1 MAQRLEKMERLISDF
16 AIEPKSIDDTPSV
29 SEESQSGDSPKDK
42 PPRKSPT
49 VVLPSIEESDY
60 GWGTQLP
67 PLENGREPFR
77 QDRYIPHL
85 LTDGED
91 NGYNGNSKSNRH
103 TLFPIQSSNLYRVL
117 LYIFSTRN

>member
-16 AIEPKSIDDTPSV
+16 AIDPKSIDDTPSM
-29 SEESQSGDSPKDK
+29 SEGSPPSDSPKDK
-42 PPRKSPT
+42 PLRKSPT
-49 VVLPSIEESDY
+49 VVLPSIEESDF

-67 PLENGREPFR
+67 PQENGREPFK

-91 NGYNGNSKSNRH
+91 NGYNGILKSKSYTFFLNP
-103 TLFPIQSSNLYRVL
+103 TF
-117 LYIFSTRN
+117 